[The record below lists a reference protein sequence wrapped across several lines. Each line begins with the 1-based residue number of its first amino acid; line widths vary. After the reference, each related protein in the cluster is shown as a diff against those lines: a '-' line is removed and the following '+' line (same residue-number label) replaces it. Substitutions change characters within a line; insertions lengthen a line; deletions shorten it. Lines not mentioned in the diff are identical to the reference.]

1 MNHENGSNIQN
12 TKAAEVQPVSVAHS
26 TVDSNQDQ
34 HNPEVDAYSTLVK
47 QLRSVRLLND
57 ASKLLSRKESA
68 EAMTPILK
76 AESSAASLKA
86 TSATESL
93 EKLAF
98 AQRAKE
104 AEYKVTKLRDAIE
117 AIKERAE
124 VLAKELSS

>member
-1 MNHENGSNIQN
+1 MNHENDSNIEN
-12 TKAAEVQPVSVAHS
+12 TKAAEVQPVVVAQS
-26 TVDSNQDQ
+26 TQSN
-34 HNPEVDAYSTLVK
+34 EVDEYTKLAK

-68 EAMTPILK
+68 EAMIPIIK

-86 TSATESL
+86 KSATESL
-93 EKLAF
+93 EKLAY

>member
-1 MNHENGSNIQN
+1 MNNENDSNIEN
-12 TKAAEVQPVSVAHS
+12 TKAAEVQPAVVAQS
-26 TVDSNQDQ
+26 TQAN
-34 HNPEVDAYSTLVK
+34 EVDDYTRLIK

-57 ASKLLSRKESA
+57 ASKLLVRKESA
-68 EAMTPILK
+68 ESMIPIME
-76 AESSAASLKA
+76 AEVSAASLKA
-86 TSATESL
+86 KSATESL
-93 EKLAF
+93 EKLAY